1 MLHPPEIMS
10 PVGNWTCLQAAVNAG
25 CDAVYFGIEHL
36 NMRAAAKNFTEREL
50 PDIAAKC
57 HDNNVKAYLTLNTIV
72 YEKELPLITHVIS
85 AAKQAGID
93 AVICSDLA
101 VIDEAY
107 RQELPVFVSTQLS
120 VSNSSAILFFYHH
133 WGIRRIVLA
142 RECSLEDIRT
152 IRDRLAKDLGS
163 RADEIEIEVF
173 AHGAMCVSISGRC
186 FLSEHIHG
194 MSANRG
200 ACLQP
205 CRREYRVIERDD
217 EFELSLGHNYIL
229 SPRDLC
235 TLPFIDKLIDAGVSS
250 LKIEGRNRNPEY
262 VSIVTSAYRRAVDH
276 YCIKGPSEEFESLKH
291 TLEAEVKK
299 VYNREFSSG
308 FFLGIPVD
316 EWTERHGS
324 SATTTKFHV
333 GIVKKYY
340 NKIGVAEI
348 QVQNNPFSVDD
359 TIMFQGPSTGVVIQK
374 AVSIEVDHEYISV
387 AEKGTTVAVKTERRV
402 RPNDRVFV
410 VRENE

>member
-10 PVGNWTCLQAAVNAG
+10 PAGNWTCLQAAANAG

-36 NMRAAAKNFTEREL
+36 NMRAAAKNFSEREL
-50 PDIAAKC
+50 PDIAASC
-57 HDNNVKAYLTLNTIV
+57 HENHVNAYLTLNTIV
-72 YEKELPLITHVIS
+72 YEKELPLIRPILT

-101 VIDEAY
+101 VIEEAR
-107 RQELPVFVSTQLS
+107 RQDVPVFISTQLS
-120 VSNSSAILFFYHH
+120 VSNSSAVLFFFRN

-152 IRDRLAKDLGS
+152 IREQLTEILGS
-163 RADEIEIEVF
+163 AAEEIEIEVF

-194 MSANRG
+194 LSANRG

-217 EFELSLGHNYIL
+217 EFELTLGHNYIL

-235 TLPFIDKLIDAGVSS
+235 TLPFVDKLIDAGVAS

-262 VSIVTSAYRRAVDH
+262 VSIVTGAYRKAVDH
-276 YCIKGPSEEFESLKH
+276 YCTHGPSEEYEALKKE
-291 TLEAEVKK
+291 LVGDVKK

-316 EWTERHGS
+316 EWAERYGS
-324 SATTTKFHV
+324 SATMTKFHV

-348 QVQNNPFSVDD
+348 QVQNNPFSTDD

-374 AVSIEVDHEYISV
+374 AASIEFDHAHITV
-387 AEKGTTVAVKTERRV
+387 AEKGTTVALKTERRV